1 MKLPRSL
8 ATLAACGA
16 LAAVASA
23 PAAELSEVRAA
34 LQRPILDEGR
44 AQSDVQAYCE
54 ARVPAMPQ
62 PRSAAEWDKQARE
75 LRTSTLD
82 RVVFR
87 GEAAAWR
94 KRKTRV
100 EWLETIEGG
109 PGYRIRKLRYEA
121 VPGLWI
127 PALLYE
133 PERLSGKVPL
143 GLNVN
148 GHESIGKSVGYKQI
162 RCINQ
167 ARRGMLVLNPEW
179 IGMGQLN
186 GPGYHHGRMNQLDLC
201 GTSGLAPFYLAMSR
215 GLDIL
220 LAHPHAD
227 PARVAVAGLSGG
239 GWQTITI
246 SALDPRVTLCNPV
259 AGYSS
264 FLTRARHF
272 EDLGDSEQTPTD
284 LATVVDYTHFT
295 AMLAPRPALLTFNAK
310 DNCCFA
316 SAHAL
321 PPLLAAAEPIYKLYG
336 KADRLRSHVNYD
348 PGDHNFGLDNR
359 LAFYRMLGDFFHAGD
374 AGFDTNEIPCEAEV
388 IAHTNLLVTLPTN
401 NASFNSL
408 ALALSRSLPRQPA
421 KLPGGKSAAI
431 KWQRAERSRLR
442 EIVRFHDWQAVAPMN
457 ALVDGA
463 ATKAKLWALRVGDS
477 WQVPVTEFE
486 PERPGGL
493 VIVISDAGRSNA
505 SAEVTTLLNEG
516 HRVLAA
522 DLFYFGECRMRSHE
536 SLFALLVSGV
546 GERPLGVQASQLAAV
561 ARWARG
567 RPGLGAPR
575 ILALGPRSSAI
586 ALVASALEPQC
597 IAGVELRGS
606 LGSLKEILEQDLT
619 VGEKPEL
626 FCFGLLEAFDVK
638 HLAALVA
645 PRPVEFTESSERVR
659 SETRELAQWYGVF
672 GAVGPLLR

>member
-1 MKLPRSL
+1 MTHSRSL
-8 ATLAACGA
+8 AMLAVCGA
-16 LAAVASA
+16 LAAVISTQG
-23 PAAELSEVRAA
+23 AELAEVRAA

-44 AQSDVQAYCE
+44 SQSDVQAYCE
-54 ARVPAMPQ
+54 ARVPPMPQ
-62 PRSAAEWDKQARE
+62 PRTAAEWDKLARE
-75 LRTSTLD
+75 LRAATLD

-133 PERLSGKVPL
+133 PERLSGRVPV

-148 GHESIGKSVGYKQI
+148 GHEGIGKSVGYKQI

-284 LATVVDYTHFT
+284 LATVVDYTHLT

-321 PPLLAAAEPIYKLYG
+321 PPLLEAAEPIYKLYG
-336 KADRLRSHVNYD
+336 KTDRLRSHINYE

-359 LAFYRMLGDFFHAGD
+359 LAFYRMLGDFFHPGE
-374 AGFDTNEIPCEAEV
+374 AGFETNEIPCEAEV
-388 IAHTNLLVTLPTN
+388 KVHTNLLVALPTN
-401 NASFNSL
+401 NATFSSL

-421 KLPGGKSAAI
+421 KLPGGKSAAE
-431 KWQRAERSRLR
+431 KWQRTERSRLR
-442 EIVRFHDWQAVAPMN
+442 GIVRFHEWQAIAPTN
-457 ALVDGA
+457 FLAEGA
-463 ATKAKLWALRVGDS
+463 ATNARFWALRVGDS

-486 PERPGGL
+486 PERPGDP
-493 VIVISDAGRSNA
+493 VIVISDTGRSNSA
-505 SAEVTTLLNEG
+505 AEVTALLNEG
-516 HRVLAA
+516 HRVLGV
-522 DLFYFGECRMRSHE
+522 DLFYFGESRMRSHE
-536 SLFALLVSGV
+536 SLFALLLATV
-546 GERPLGVQASQLAAV
+546 GERPLGVQAGQLAAV

-567 RPGLGAPR
+567 RPGLGALR
-575 ILALGPRSSAI
+575 ILALGPRSSVI
-586 ALVASALEPQC
+586 ALVAAALEPQT
-597 IAGVELRGS
+597 IAGLELRGS
-606 LGSLKEILEQDLT
+606 LGSLKEILEQDMS
-619 VGEKPEL
+619 VGQKPEL

-638 HLAALVA
+638 HLAALAA

-659 SETRELAQWYGVF
+659 SEMPGLAEWYGVF
-672 GAVGPLLR
+672 GAVGPQIR